1 MWMLFLCVAWAAAI
15 VSCAHLCRA
24 AVAAAQP
31 PSRAPSEG
39 ERRLGLY
46 EMAYLSGGPR
56 RVTDLAMVTMGR
68 QRRLHLAGTGWATVV
83 DPEGRNAIERAL
95 IAAIGPEGQREI
107 PATRVAHAG
116 SDVVEALADR
126 LTAAGLAVPA
136 AARESVAA
144 GMREVRAALVV
155 IVVALA
161 AATAGNPGGG
171 APIAPWFALPLL
183 LTAGCLG
190 IAHVEVHPYS
200 RWASPTGQDLLRA
213 VPVPRAPAPDDP
225 HLLTAL
231 AVRGPSALPDPE
243 LRAALA

>member
-24 AVAAAQP
+24 AVAAAQL
-31 PSRAPSEG
+31 PSRAPTER

-83 DPEGRNAIERAL
+83 DPEGQNAIERAL
-95 IAAIGPEGQREI
+95 IAAIGPEGQRQI
-107 PATRVAHAG
+107 PAARVAHAD
-116 SDVVEALADR
+116 SDVVGALADR

-136 AARESVAA
+136 AARESVAS

-161 AATAGNPGGG
+161 AATAGNPGGAG
-171 APIAPWFALPLL
+171 PIAPWFALPLL

-190 IAHVEVHPYS
+190 IAHVEIHPYS

>member
-24 AVAAAQP
+24 AVAAAQL
-31 PSRAPSEG
+31 PSSAPAEG
-39 ERRLGLY
+39 DGRLGLY

-95 IAAIGPEGQREI
+95 IAAIGPEGQRQI
-107 PATRVAHAG
+107 PATRAAHAA
-116 SDVVEALADR
+116 SDVLGTLADR
-126 LTAAGLAVPA
+126 LTTAGLAVPA
-136 AARESVAA
+136 AARESVAS
-144 GMREVRAALVV
+144 GMREVRAAVVV
-155 IVVALA
+155 IVVMLA
-161 AATAGNPGGG
+161 AATASDPGGT

-183 LTAGCLG
+183 LTAGCFG
-190 IAHVEVHPYS
+190 IARVEIHPYT

-213 VPVPRAPAPDDP
+213 VPVPRSPAPDDAQ
-225 HLLTAL
+225 LLTAL